1 MDNSTDDMHGFKAMM
16 DGFEEMALAV
26 FAECHDPDKE
36 KMLKNVQQAFQGM
49 REQVEPLSTEAELE
63 ALIARAQSA

>member
-1 MDNSTDDMHGFKAMM
+1 MDNSPDDMDGFKAMM

-36 KMLKNVQQAFQGM
+36 KMLENVRQAFQGM
-49 REQVEPLSTEAELE
+49 REQMGPLSTEAELE
-63 ALIARAQSA
+63 AFIARVQSA